1 MQREEEA
8 VGRAHWEEE
17 AVEVRLEEGEVEQAL
32 LVESR
37 HHRRRT

>member
-8 VGRAHWEEE
+8 VEK
-17 AVEVRLEEGEVEQAL
+17 VRLEEGEVEQAL
-32 LVESR
+32 LVKSR